1 MVGLPLQPCLE
12 TLRAKKWLAKD
23 TNLDTKVGIFCRKNI
38 IVFCKRLFYL
48 WYLLRKDFRLSV
60 VFCSVATWSP
70 TTEQVDQL
78 LALGNMSVLGISINN
93 CLFYNRDT
101 QESWGTAKPKLRN
114 LQEICSEEWVYIWEG
129 TQWLGSESSSFN
141 LIPIQELLVSQF
153 S

>member
-1 MVGLPLQPCLE
+1 MS
-12 TLRAKKWLAKD
+12 TRA
-23 TNLDTKVGIFCRKNI
+23 I
-38 IVFCKRLFYL
+38 IGKQIDDDSY
-48 WYLLRKDFRLSV
+48 LSV
-60 VFCSVATWSP
+60 YLHRDGYVDYSEVLLQTHYA

-114 LQEICSEEWVYIWEG
+114 LQEICSEEWLYIWDG

-153 S
+153 N

>member
-1 MVGLPLQPCLE
+1 MP
-12 TLRAKKWLAKD
+12 TRA
-23 TNLDTKVGIFCRKNI
+23 I
-38 IVFCKRLFYL
+38 IGKQIDDDSY
-48 WYLLRKDFRLSV
+48 LSV
-60 VFCSVATWSP
+60 YLHRDGYVDYSGVLLQIHYA

-101 QESWGTAKPKLRN
+101 QKSWGTAKPKLRN
-114 LQEICSEEWVYIWEG
+114 LQEICSEEWVYIWDG
-129 TQWLGSESSSFN
+129 TQWLGSESSTFN

>member
-1 MVGLPLQPCLE
+1 MS
-12 TLRAKKWLAKD
+12 TRA
-23 TNLDTKVGIFCRKNI
+23 I
-38 IVFCKRLFYL
+38 IGKQIDDDSY
-48 WYLLRKDFRLSV
+48 LSV
-60 VFCSVATWSP
+60 YLHRDGYVDYSGVLLQTHYA

-101 QESWGTAKPKLRN
+101 RELWGTTKPKLRN
-114 LQEICSEEWVYIWEG
+114 LQEIYSEEWVYIWDG

>member
-1 MVGLPLQPCLE
+1 MS
-12 TLRAKKWLAKD
+12 TRA
-23 TNLDTKVGIFCRKNI
+23 I
-38 IVFCKRLFYL
+38 IGKQIDDDSY
-48 WYLLRKDFRLSV
+48 LSV
-60 VFCSVATWSP
+60 YLHRDGYVDYSGVLLQTHYA

-93 CLFYNRDT
+93 CLFYKRDT
-101 QESWGTAKPKLRN
+101 QESWGTAKPILRN
-114 LQEICSEEWVYIWEG
+114 LQEICSEEWVYIWDG

>member
-1 MVGLPLQPCLE
+1 MS
-12 TLRAKKWLAKD
+12 TRA
-23 TNLDTKVGIFCRKNI
+23 I
-38 IVFCKRLFYL
+38 IGKQIDDDSY
-48 WYLLRKDFRLSV
+48 LSV
-60 VFCSVATWSP
+60 YLHRDGYVDYSGVLLQTHYA

-101 QESWGTAKPKLRN
+101 QESWGTEKPKLRN
-114 LQEICSEEWVYIWEG
+114 LQEICSEEWVYIWDG